1 MTITIDILTGAAVI
15 FGLRVLNN
23 AIGTV
28 RLIMLSRQRPLLTF
42 GLGFIESLI
51 FALTFAGV
59 IADLSNI
66 PNLLAYCGGFA
77 VGTYVGMAI
86 EARFITSYLIVNIFA
101 KQNGHDMA
109 VLLRKAGFGVTET
122 IGEGR
127 DGKVILLRSVT
138 DRRHL
143 GRLRDIVQQVHP
155 EAFIA
160 VEEARSVE
168 RGWVRLPRS
177 NQQEEG

>member
-1 MTITIDILTGAAVI
+1 MTLTVEILTGALLI

-59 IADLSNI
+59 IADLTNI

-86 EARFITSYLIVNIFA
+86 EARFITSYMIVNVFA
-101 KQNGHDMA
+101 KQNGHDIA
-109 VLLRKAGFGVTET
+109 VLLRNAGFGVTET
-122 IGEGR
+122 VGEGR
-127 DGKVILLRSVT
+127 DGKVIMLRSVT
-138 DRRHL
+138 ERRHL
-143 GRLRDIVQQVHP
+143 SRLREIVEKIHP

-160 VEEARSVE
+160 IEEARSVE
-168 RGWVRLPRS
+168 RGWVRIPRP
-177 NQQEEG
+177 NQQEER

>member
-1 MTITIDILTGAAVI
+1 MTITVEILTGALLI

-28 RLIMLSRQRPLLTF
+28 RLIMLSRQRPVLTF
-42 GLGFIESLI
+42 GLGFVESLI

-86 EARFITSYLIVNIFA
+86 EARFTTSYMIVNVFA
-101 KQNGHDMA
+101 KQNGHDIA
-109 VLLRKAGFGVTET
+109 VALRDAGFGVTET

-127 DGKVILLRSVT
+127 DGKVVMLRSVT
-138 DRRHL
+138 ERRHL
-143 GRLRDIVQQVHP
+143 NHLRDLVQKVHP

-160 VEEARSVE
+160 VEEARSVQ

>member
-1 MTITIDILTGAAVI
+1 MIFTVDTILIAIAI

-28 RLIMLSRQRPLLTF
+28 RLIMLSRQRRLLTF
-42 GLGFIESLI
+42 VLGFFESLI
-51 FALTFAGV
+51 FAITVATV
-59 IADLSNI
+59 VTDLSNVLI
-66 PNLLAYCGGFA
+66 LMAYCTGFA
-77 VGTYVGMAI
+77 VGAYVGMAI
-86 EARFITSYLIVNIFA
+86 EARFITSYMIVNIFA
-101 KQNGHDMA
+101 KHNGHDIA
-109 VLLRKAGFGVTET
+109 VTLRNAGFGVTET

-127 DGKVILLRSVT
+127 DGRVILLRSVT

-155 EAFIA
+155 DAFIA

-177 NQQEEG
+177 NQQE